1 MKNTKRH
8 IRRHESPDAG
18 GRNAMNDEQRVEQN
32 ICECTDEN
40 GRFDWDEYQH
50 LCDIAD
56 YWDMDA

>member
-1 MKNTKRH
+1 
-8 IRRHESPDAG
+8 
-18 GRNAMNDEQRVEQN
+18 MNDEQRVEQN